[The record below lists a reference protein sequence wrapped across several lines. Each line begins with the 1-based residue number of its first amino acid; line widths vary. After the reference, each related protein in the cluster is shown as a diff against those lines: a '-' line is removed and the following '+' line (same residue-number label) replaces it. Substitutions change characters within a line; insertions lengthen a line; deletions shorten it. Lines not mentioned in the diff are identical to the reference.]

1 MIQSVGSKNIMIM
14 STERELR
21 EKRDI
26 DYKKLHNGTTFEADK
41 ELTPV
46 RTTRVVTC
54 RNGDKIEKKEAK
66 MESDMSSDSDS
77 DLDEQ
82 EDDPDE
88 EIKRIK
94 KELQEVKDQR
104 KKLQKAKKKEKLLK
118 ELEEQKKQ

>member
-1 MIQSVGSKNIMIM
+1 MRAVCSPP
-14 STERELR
+14 
-21 EKRDI
+21 
-26 DYKKLHNGTTFEADK
+26 
-41 ELTPV
+41 TPAAIFLCLFPFK
-46 RTTRVVTC
+46 TTRVVTC

-66 MESDMSSDSDS
+66 MELDMSSDSDS

-104 KKLQKAKKKEKLLK
+104 KKLQKA
-118 ELEEQKKQ
+118 

>member
-1 MIQSVGSKNIMIM
+1 M
-14 STERELR
+14 STKGELR

-26 DYKKLHNGTTFEADK
+26 EYKKLRNGTMFVADT

-46 RTTRVVTC
+46 KTTRVVTC

-77 DLDEQ
+77 DLDEP

-88 EIKRIK
+88 EIKQIK
-94 KELQEVKDQR
+94 SYKR
-104 KKLQKAKKKEKLLK
+104 
-118 ELEEQKKQ
+118 

>member
-1 MIQSVGSKNIMIM
+1 M
-14 STERELR
+14 STEGELR

-26 DYKKLHNGTTFEADK
+26 DYKNIHNGTMFAADK

-46 RTTRVVTC
+46 KTTRVVTC

-77 DLDEQ
+77 DLDKQ
-82 EDDPDE
+82 EYASDE

-104 KKLQKAKKKEKLLK
+104 KQSQKAKKKEKLLK
-118 ELEEQKKQ
+118 ELKEKKKQL